1 MWYYYLNYRIYNY
14 YERKMERMP
23 YIYSFMG
30 TVLLLT
36 FNVFSIVAIIS
47 FMYPNDIINKYSTLG
62 LSLFI
67 AFFNFLILYRG
78 KYYKE
83 VFSDFDKY
91 EDRYKN
97 WKNSVPIY
105 IISSIVLLLVVLAIA
120 DYRYDG
126 RF

>member
-1 MWYYYLNYRIYNY
+1 
-14 YERKMERMP
+14 MERMP